1 MLEEIKL
8 KWELFL
14 EKLELI
20 DLLMIFPS
28 HRSLKAEWE
37 MQNILLDE
45 RKWKKHLKKK
55 MQKQRMEKKENE

>member
-1 MLEEIKL
+1 MKIKDLIEEIKL

-45 RKWKKHLKKK
+45 KKLKKR
-55 MQKQRMEKKENE
+55 RMEKK

>member
-1 MLEEIKL
+1 MKIKDLIEDIKL

-45 RKWKKHLKKK
+45 KKLKKR
-55 MQKQRMEKKENE
+55 RMEKK